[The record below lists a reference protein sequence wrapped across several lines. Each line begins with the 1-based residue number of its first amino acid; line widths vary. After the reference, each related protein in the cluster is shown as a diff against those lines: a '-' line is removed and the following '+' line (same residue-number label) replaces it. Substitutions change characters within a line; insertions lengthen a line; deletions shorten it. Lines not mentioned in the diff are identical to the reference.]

1 MTDLESLLI
10 LNSLPLLGT
19 VRIQLLLKR
28 FGSPQNVLTAKADEL
43 VRVPGIDKKI
53 SESIISWQNLVSVEE
68 ELRMA
73 EQAGVRILTFLD
85 DEYPENLKQIY
96 DPPIIFY
103 VKGTLLPTDKHAI
116 AIVGTRRSTLYGRET
131 AARLARQL
139 ASAGITIV
147 SGLARGI
154 DTAAHEGA
162 LQGKGRSIGVLGSG
176 FNHPYPT
183 ENLELMERIAAS
195 GAVVSEYPMNATPD
209 PMNFPIRNRVISGLS
224 LGVLV
229 GEAPRH
235 SGAMITA
242 THALNQNRSVFA
254 VPGRVDSPTFAGNH
268 RLLKEGAKLVE
279 DVEDI
284 LGEFEYLFPPDVLR
298 VEKAAG
304 PRGPVP
310 ILDDKEQKIFN
321 LLSAEEKDIEEI
333 IMQSGLPA
341 KEVSVALLQLEVK
354 RLIRQLPGKKFVRA
368 RLVL

>member
-1 MTDLESLLI
+1 MTELESLLI
-10 LNSLPLLGT
+10 LNGLPQLGT

-28 FGSPQNVLTAKADEL
+28 FGSPENVLHAGAQEL
-43 VRVPGIDKKI
+43 MRVPGIDRKI
-53 SESIISWQNLVSVEE
+53 SDSIVNWEKLVSVEE
-68 ELRMA
+68 ELKMA
-73 EQAGVRILTFLD
+73 KEANVRILTFLD

-96 DPPIIFY
+96 DPPIILY
-103 VKGTLLPTDKHAI
+103 LKGTLLPQDKHAI

-131 AARLARQL
+131 AGRLARQL
-139 ASAGITIV
+139 ASAGITVV

-162 LQGKGRSIGVLGSG
+162 LLAKGRTVGVLGSG
-176 FNHPYPT
+176 FNNPYPP
-183 ENLELMERIAAS
+183 ENRELMERIAAS
-195 GAVVSEYPMNATPD
+195 GAVISEYPMRASPD
-209 PMNFPIRNRVISGLS
+209 PMNFPIRNRIISGLS
-224 LGVLV
+224 LGVVV

-254 VPGRVDSPTFAGNH
+254 VPGRVDSPTFTGNH
-268 RLLKEGAKLVE
+268 RLIKEGAKLVE
-279 DVEDI
+279 DADDV
-284 LGEFEYLFPPDVLR
+284 LSEFEYLFPPETLR
-298 VEKAAG
+298 LEKGAG

-310 ILDDKEQKIFN
+310 RLDEKEEKVFN

-333 IMQSGLPA
+333 IMHSGLPA
-341 KEVSVALLQLEVK
+341 KEVSVVLLRLEVK